1 MINLILINLIF
12 LAVIAVFLIFL
23 LRSRSERWRFLLLI
37 LTSFLIVFYIR
48 AIVFSGI
55 IHPFGDEQAYI
66 EILKLK
72 EAGIGHPVS
81 GVGYLYFIYYFS
93 KFLGLSFSFF
103 SVLFSVLITTISI
116 GLLYYIYRK
125 NTKEKELAIFS
136 CMIVLTTSYF
146 IYPII
151 EARPQQLG
159 MFLVLIGVILAE
171 RYVSE
176 RNVNYALFFSIFL
189 VFTFFYH
196 ILSFFI
202 LVFATFIIF
211 IWSLVDKKVRV
222 RELLFLPLLFSL
234 CLFFYLV
241 SWSPYLLNK
250 IDIINTSR
258 ILWERISLDFVLISL
273 PLLLIIFILMLLGMN
288 YLSGYENKRRRVKFF
303 PLIFILSGAVLFLQF
318 FLNME
323 SYFDFYN
330 NSILLFLFF
339 QSCNIFFGI
348 FYLIGA
354 KRILE
359 EGGRQ
364 DIFFRASVC
373 LLILGI
379 IVLIPSIFLDFA
391 LNNIFIRVLNYWTV
405 FAAPV
410 SAYAVIK
417 KIKPKKMRIVIIPI
431 VILIAIV
438 NASRNPLIFRF

>member
-12 LAVIAVFLIFL
+12 LAVITVFLISL
-23 LRSRSERWRFLLLI
+23 LRSRSERLRFLLFFFVG
-37 LTSFLIVFYIR
+37 FLIVFYIR

-55 IHPFGDEQAYI
+55 IHPFGDEQTYI

-116 GLLYYIYRK
+116 GLLYYIYKK

-136 CMIVLTTSYF
+136 CGIVLTTSYF
-146 IYPII
+146 IYAII

-171 RYVSE
+171 RYIRE
-176 RNVNYALFFSIFL
+176 KNVIYALAFSMFF

-202 LVFATFIIF
+202 LGFATFMIF
-211 IWSLVDKKVRV
+211 IWSLVDKRARA
-222 RELLFLPLLFSL
+222 RELLFLPLLFAL
-234 CLFFYLV
+234 CLFFYIV
-241 SWSPYLLNK
+241 SWSPYFLNK

-258 ILWERISLDFVLISL
+258 VLWERITLSVFFVLFL
-273 PLLLIIFILMLLGMN
+273 FLLIFFILVIFLLN
-288 YLSGYENKRRRVKFF
+288 YISGFENKRRRVKFF
-303 PLIFILSGAVLFLQF
+303 PLIYILAGAALFLQF
-318 FLNME
+318 YLNME
-323 SYFDFYN
+323 SYFSFYN
-330 NSILLFLFF
+330 NSFLLFLFF

-354 KRILE
+354 KMILE

-364 DIFFRASVC
+364 DIFFRTSVC

-391 LNNIFIRVLNYWTV
+391 LNNIFIRVLNYWTI

-417 KIKPKKMRIVIIPI
+417 KIKSKKMRIVIIPI
-431 VILIAIV
+431 VIVIAIV